1 MVLVWGGG
9 GRGALR
15 MQSALSIPPLS
26 HRKNR
31 RRFVS
36 SLHKAIFQP
45 FEAALMYVK

>member
-1 MVLVWGGG
+1 MVLGVGGG
-9 GRGALR
+9 GVLR
-15 MQSALSIPPLS
+15 MSSALSIAPPPS

>member
-1 MVLVWGGG
+1 MVLVGGG
-9 GRGALR
+9 ARCAKNAER
-15 MQSALSIPPLS
+15 FINPPPP